1 MHLPHGALGSPTCV
15 SVNALWFEVVGGAA
29 TSFARGKCRRWA
41 PETAK
46 EHAAVHGLEQAW
58 IPATSILNGKEVFV
72 DVAVLTARGGG
83 RH

>member
-1 MHLPHGALGSPTCV
+1 MHLPQCALCSPTCD

-29 TSFARGKCRRWA
+29 TSIARGKCRRWA

-46 EHAAVHGLEQAW
+46 EYAAVQGLEQAW
-58 IPATSILNGKEVFV
+58 ITATLILNGKEVLV
-72 DVAVLTARGGG
+72 DVVVLTARGGG

>member
-1 MHLPHGALGSPTCV
+1 LHLLRCALCSPTCD

-29 TSFARGKCRRWA
+29 TSFARGKCQRSA

-46 EHAAVHGLEQAW
+46 EYAAVQGLEQAT
-58 IPATSILNGKEVFV
+58 ATSILNGKEVLV

>member
-1 MHLPHGALGSPTCV
+1 MHLPQGALCSPTCD
-15 SVNALWFEVVGGAA
+15 SVNALCFEVVGGAA

-46 EHAAVHGLEQAW
+46 KHAAVHGLEQAW
-58 IPATSILNGKEVFV
+58 ITATSILNGKEGFV